1 MSTAILVAKMEST
14 LKSNLNLACDENSA
28 SDLTCDELATRACAV
43 LTKEDNNYIE
53 ETLLVVI

>member
-1 MSTAILVAKMEST
+1 MEST